1 VPPCDT
7 WQEQSTMKRVFS
19 ALIGLGVAAAS
30 LTAMAPAA
38 LAQYPDKPVHVLV
51 GFPPGGG
58 ADILVRWFAAKL
70 QQKSGGTFVV
80 ENRVGASGNI
90 SLGATA
96 KAKPDGYTM
105 LFASTTTT
113 AGNNAMFKQM
123 PLDVTKDI
131 EPLMSFGET
140 PFVLTVA
147 PNSPINNVKE
157 LTAYLK
163 SKGGKAT
170 QGWATT
176 IARAAT
182 VLYTQAAGVPVTSVG
197 YKSTAMA
204 VSDVTAGQI
213 DFAFADIVFA
223 TGQAKQKR
231 IKILAVTSDSR
242 APGLPDVPTMK
253 EAAGVPLGDITPLWG
268 IWVPAGTPKEVK
280 DKLTKWMTEICQT
293 KEAEDFLLAQ
303 GATPKLLQQAA
314 YKENFAVAS
323 KAWQRAAEQG
333 NMRQ

>member
-1 VPPCDT
+1 
-7 WQEQSTMKRVFS
+7 M
-19 ALIGLGVAAAS
+19 AAGA
-30 LTAMAPAA
+30 TAATIPAA
-38 LAQYPDKPVHVLV
+38 LAEYPDKPVHVLV
-51 GFPPGGG
+51 GFPAGGG
-58 ADILVRWFAAKL
+58 ADILVRWFSAKL
-70 QQKSGGTFVV
+70 QEKSGGTFVV
-80 ENRVGASGNI
+80 ENKVGASGNI

-131 EPLMSFGET
+131 EPLMSFAET
-140 PFVLTVA
+140 PFVLVVA
-147 PNSPINNVKE
+147 PNSPVNNVKE
-157 LTAYLK
+157 LTELMK
-163 SKGGKAT
+163 SKGGKGT

-182 VLYTQAAGVPVTSVG
+182 VLYTQGAGIKVTAVG
-197 YKSTAMA
+197 YKSTAVA
-204 VSDVTAGQI
+204 VSDVTAGQV

-231 IKILAVTSDSR
+231 IKLLAVTSDTR

-268 IWVPAGTPKEVK
+268 IWVPTGTPKDVK
-280 DKLTKWMTEICQT
+280 DKLTKWMTEICET
-293 KEAEDFLLAQ
+293 KEAKDFLLAQ
-303 GATPKLLQQAA
+303 GGTPKILQQAA
-314 YKENFAVAS
+314 YKENFAVAT

>member
-1 VPPCDT
+1 
-7 WQEQSTMKRVFS
+7 MNKVFS
-19 ALIGLGVAAAS
+19 ALAGIATMSAALAA
-30 LTAMAPAA
+30 TMPAA
-38 LAQYPDKPVHVLV
+38 LAEYPDKPVHVVV

-70 QQKSGGTFVV
+70 QEKSGGTFVV
-80 ENRVGASGNI
+80 ENKVGASGNI
-90 SLGATA
+90 SLGTTA
-96 KAKPDGYTM
+96 KAKPDGYTI

-113 AGNNAMFKQM
+113 AGNNAVFKQM

-131 EPLMSFGET
+131 VPLMSFGET

-147 PNSPINNVKE
+147 PNSPVNSVKD

-163 SKGGKAT
+163 SKNGKAT

-182 VLYTQAAGVPVTSVG
+182 VLYIQAAGIPVTSVG

-231 IKILAVTSDSR
+231 IKILAVTSDTR

-268 IWVPAGTPKEVK
+268 VWVPARTPKAVT
-280 DKLTKWMTEICQT
+280 DKITRWMTEICQT
-293 KEAEDFLLAQ
+293 KEAQDFLLAQ
-303 GATPKLLQQAA
+303 GATPKLLQQDA
-314 YKENFAVAS
+314 YKANFAVAS
-323 KAWQRAAEQG
+323 KAWNQAAEQG
-333 NMRQ
+333 KMRQ

>member
-1 VPPCDT
+1 
-7 WQEQSTMKRVFS
+7 MKRVLS
-19 ALIGLGVAAAS
+19 ALAGVGIVVAALAG
-30 LTAMAPAA
+30 TAPAA
-38 LAQYPDKPVHVLV
+38 LADYPDKPVHVLV
-51 GFPPGGG
+51 GFPAGGG
-58 ADILVRWFAAKL
+58 ADILVRWFSAKL
-70 QQKSGGTFVV
+70 QEKSGGTFVV
-80 ENRVGASGNI
+80 ENKVGASGNL

-113 AGNNAMFKQM
+113 AGNNAVFKQM
-123 PLDVTKDI
+123 PLDVTKEI

-147 PNSPINNVKE
+147 PNSPINSVKE

-163 SKGGKAT
+163 SKDGKGT

-182 VLYTQAAGVPVTSVG
+182 VLYIQAAGVPVTSVG

-204 VSDVTAGQI
+204 VSDVTAGQT

-223 TGQAKQKR
+223 TGQAKQNR
-231 IKILAVTSDSR
+231 IKILAVTSDAR

-268 IWVPAGTPKEVK
+268 IWVPTGTPKDVK

-293 KEAEDFLLAQ
+293 KEAQDFLLAQ
-303 GATPKLLQQAA
+303 GATPKVLDQAA
-314 YKENFAVAS
+314 YKENFAVAV
-323 KAWQRAAEQG
+323 KAWNRAAEQG
-333 NMRQ
+333 NMKQ